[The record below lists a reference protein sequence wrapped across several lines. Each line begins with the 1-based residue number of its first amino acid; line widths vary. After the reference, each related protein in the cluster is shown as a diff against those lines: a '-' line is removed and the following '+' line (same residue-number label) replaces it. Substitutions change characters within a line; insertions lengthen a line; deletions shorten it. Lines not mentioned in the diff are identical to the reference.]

1 MPKNKTLKEYIN
13 HLEAVKKKRI
23 REQAAEP
30 ELMKE
35 SFSYRFM
42 ELGIA
47 MTELW
52 INVCKSFVGSKI
64 NIKRRKK

>member
-1 MPKNKTLKEYIN
+1 MSKNKNLKEYIN
-13 HLEAVKKKRI
+13 HLEAVKKNRI
-23 REQAAEP
+23 REQATEP
-30 ELMKE
+30 KE
-35 SFSYRFM
+35 SLSYQLG

-64 NIKRRKK
+64 SIKKGEKK